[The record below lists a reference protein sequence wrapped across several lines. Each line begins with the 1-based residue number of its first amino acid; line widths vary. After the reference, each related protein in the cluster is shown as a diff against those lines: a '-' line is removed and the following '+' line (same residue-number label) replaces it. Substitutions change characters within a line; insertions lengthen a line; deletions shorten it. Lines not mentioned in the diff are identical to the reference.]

1 MSGAGHGALLASLFL
16 TGLAGSLHC
25 VGMCGPIL
33 LGFLGSG
40 IGKRSRL
47 DFVYYHAG
55 RLWTYGLLGFLA
67 GWAGSRLHQESAVL
81 GWQRPLSVVAAVL
94 VIAGGAVA
102 LGWIPG
108 LRLDLSPPGGCLPS
122 AAGRP
127 WLGVLVHEPR
137 RLARLLLGAV
147 MGLLP
152 CGLVYTAV
160 LVAATL
166 PNPLYSAGGMMLFG
180 LGTLPALSAVAFGSW
195 LAPRWL
201 RSGGTRIAAVVLI
214 GTGLFMLARALW
226 VSPAAHAMH

>member
-1 MSGAGHGALLASLFL
+1 MSTAGHGALLASLFL

-33 LGFLGSG
+33 LGFSRVLGAG
-40 IGKRSRL
+40 GRSRL

-55 RLWTYGLLGFLA
+55 RLWTYGLLGLLA
-67 GWAGSRLHQESAVL
+67 GWAGSKLHEGSAVL
-81 GWQRPLSVVAAVL
+81 GWQRPLSVLAAVL

-122 AAGRP
+122 TSGRS
-127 WLGVLVHEPR
+127 WLGALLNDPR
-137 RLARLLLGAV
+137 RIARLLLGAV

-152 CGLVYTAV
+152 CGLVYAAL

-166 PNPLYSAGGMMLFG
+166 PNPLYSAAGMVLFG
-180 LGTLPALSAVAFGSW
+180 VGTLPALAAVVLGSW

-201 RSGGTRIAAVVLI
+201 RAGGTRIAAGFLI
-214 GTGLFMLARALW
+214 GTGFFMLARALW
-226 VSPAAHAMH
+226 VSGVHH